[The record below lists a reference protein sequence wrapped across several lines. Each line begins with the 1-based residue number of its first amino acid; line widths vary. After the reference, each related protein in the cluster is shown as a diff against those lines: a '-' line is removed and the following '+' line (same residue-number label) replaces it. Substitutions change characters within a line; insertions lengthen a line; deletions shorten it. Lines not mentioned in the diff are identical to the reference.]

1 MRSVYDRRSM
11 KREERWS
18 VSLVQ
23 AQRFARRDNFV
34 DAIARARGVRDD
46 VRAALA
52 AEVDVGA
59 RQKLEGLLRVAE
71 RALGSYEIAFADWNG
86 KIAAARAERMANA
99 AVEQSTPLPNPPV
112 R

>member
-1 MRSVYDRRSM
+1 MN
-11 KREERWS
+11 REERWN

-23 AQRFARRDNFV
+23 AQRFARRESYV
-34 DAIARARGVRDD
+34 DAVARARAVRDD

-52 AEVDVGA
+52 TEVDLVA

-71 RALGSYEIAFADWNG
+71 RALASYEAAFAEWNG

-99 AVEQSTPLPNPPV
+99 AVEQSTPLPNPPD